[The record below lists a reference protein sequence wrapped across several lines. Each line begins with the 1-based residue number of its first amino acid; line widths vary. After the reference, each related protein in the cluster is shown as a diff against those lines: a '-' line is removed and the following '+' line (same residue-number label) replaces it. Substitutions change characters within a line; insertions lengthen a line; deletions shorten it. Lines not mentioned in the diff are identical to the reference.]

1 MPQAIASPKGMTT
14 GEAGSA
20 LAFAVFAVFSLVVA
34 AKAHT
39 PEYAF
44 HAYLFAAAGVAAVF
58 AVVDNYYKRPAAL
71 PPLTLAGRPNYN
83 MGPVKFGT
91 IAAVVWGIA
100 GFAVGCIIAFQLA
113 FPALNLDLPWISFGR
128 LRPLHTSAVIFAF
141 GGNVLIATSFYV
153 VQRTC
158 RARLAGHIAP
168 WFVMLGYN
176 FFIVIAGTGYLLGI
190 TQGKEYAE
198 PEWYADL
205 FLTAVWVVYLLV
217 FLGTLMRR
225 AAAETIVAAGYARV
239 GLDHFAKPEDALARR
254 RADGRLHRNFQGYT
268 TDEASALIGL
278 GTSAIGSLPQ
288 GYVQNA
294 PTTVAYRAAVN
305 EGRLPTVRGRA
316 LSADDRLR
324 RAVIE
329 RLMCDFEAD
338 LGEIARAHGG
348 RSEDLA
354 DSLDELAP
362 LAEDGLV
369 AREGE
374 RIIVPA
380 EARPLTRVV
389 CAAFDRYLAQDAARH
404 ARAV

>member
-1 MPQAIASPKGMTT
+1 MTLEHVDALAAAGLNRASLGVQDFDPRVQQAIRRVQSYERTAEVS
-14 GEAGSA
+14 EW
-20 LAFAVFAVFSLVVA
+20 LR
-34 AKAHT
+34 
-39 PEYAF
+39 
-44 HAYLFAAAGVAAVF
+44 AAGVA
-58 AVVDNYYKRPAAL
+58 
-71 PPLTLAGRPNYN
+71 
-83 MGPVKFGT
+83 
-91 IAAVVWGIA
+91 GI
-100 GFAVGCIIAFQLA
+100 
-113 FPALNLDLPWISFGR
+113 NLDLMYGLPHQTVASVVRSVETALALVPDRIALFGYAHVPWMKK
-128 LRPLHTSAVIFAF
+128 HQA
-141 GGNVLIATSFYV
+141 
-153 VQRTC
+153 
-158 RARLAGHIAP
+158 
-168 WFVMLGYN
+168 
-176 FFIVIAGTGYLLGI
+176 LL
-190 TQGKEYAE
+190 
-198 PEWYADL
+198 PEEALPDGPERVRQM
-205 FLTAVWVVYLLV
+205 T
-217 FLGTLMRR
+217 